1 MALNVNELKAFY
13 GARGGRLVRRV
24 LGQHIGQLWP
34 DTKGLSI
41 LGCGY
46 AVPFLKRFEPEAE
59 RVCAVMMPETG
70 VHRWPLP
77 ERGNVRVCLADGG
90 QLPLESE
97 SIDRA
102 LVVHGLE
109 FSQAPDLY
117 LQELWRVLRSNGR
130 LLLVVPNRLGLWAR
144 ADWTPFGHGQ
154 PYSLGQ
160 VMRYLQDNR
169 FVQERR
175 DYALFMP
182 PFRSFLVLRTAYTME
197 GMGRYLFPGLAGVH
211 LIEVSKQVYAGRRR
225 AVRKMEKLVDGKP
238 VLVAKPVPTGYSRP
252 SMAHDDAGL
261 FDV

>member
-1 MALNVNELKAFY
+1 MGLSVHDLKGFY

-24 LGQHIGQLWP
+24 VGQHMAQLWP
-34 DTKGLSI
+34 DVKGLSI

-46 AVPFLKRFEPEAE
+46 AVPFLKAFEGGAD
-59 RVCAVMMPETG
+59 RVCAVMSPETG
-70 VHRWPLP
+70 VHRWPQAV
-77 ERGNVRVCLADGG
+77 RGKVRVCLAD
-90 QLPLESE
+90 QAHLPFESD
-97 SIDRA
+97 SIDRV

-109 FSQAPDLY
+109 FSQDPDLY
-117 LQELWRVLRSNGR
+117 LQEIWRVLRSNGR

-144 ADWTPFGHGQ
+144 ADWTPFGHGL

-182 PFRSFLVLRTAYTME
+182 PFKSFLVLHTAYTME
-197 GMGRYLFPGLAGVH
+197 GLGRYMFPGLAGVH

-225 AVRKMEKLVDGKP
+225 AVHGIKKVVDGKP
-238 VLVAKPVPTGYSRP
+238 VLVAKPVARG
-252 SMAHDDAGL
+252 
-261 FDV
+261 